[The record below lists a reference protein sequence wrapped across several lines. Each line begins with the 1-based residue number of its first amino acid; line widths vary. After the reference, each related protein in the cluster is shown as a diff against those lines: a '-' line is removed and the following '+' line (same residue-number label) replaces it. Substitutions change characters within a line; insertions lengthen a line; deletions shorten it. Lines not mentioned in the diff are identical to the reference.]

1 MGHIFLGCLRWLR
14 NLIEI
19 DARYLARW
27 YSFPP
32 RLTIFSRRGSCDDR
46 LSGTK
51 MRAGNRA
58 VTALTGRRKTY
69 CNDLRVGSGTSTS
82 RGTCVLA
89 WASRVS
95 STYRTKRIFVMAN
108 RKRGHVPRSRPF
120 RDRDREI
127 EREIEKERDRIIDR
141 ERKEGKQRKR
151 NSLRM
156 PRPARQ
162 LFAIY

>member
-1 MGHIFLGCLRWLR
+1 MPLELATFFNPLLILLLRVPREVSPIEFLDLWSNMGHIFLWCLRWLR
-14 NLIEI
+14 NLVEI
-19 DARYLARW
+19 DARYLARR

-32 RLTIFSRRGSCDDR
+32 RLTIFSRRGSRDDR

-89 WASRVS
+89 WTSRASACLFYVPNQKNFRYGEPGTRPCSALS
-95 STYRTKRIFVMAN
+95 SIQ
-108 RKRGHVPRSRPF
+108 G
-120 RDRDREI
+120 
-127 EREIEKERDRIIDR
+127 
-141 ERKEGKQRKR
+141 
-151 NSLRM
+151 
-156 PRPARQ
+156 
-162 LFAIY
+162 